1 MGILGGILETVV
13 RGLLVGVGTPG
24 PYALGVACPLGSV
37 MVGNRVD
44 ACNKIEKIYTIKA
57 KILLRLITSDS

>member
-1 MGILGGILETVV
+1 MGNLAGTLETVV

-37 MVGNRVD
+37 MVGNHVD
-44 ACNKIEKIYTIKA
+44 ACNKIGKKICKVHIF
-57 KILLRLITSDS
+57 